1 MMLPSPNRSSTSRCS
16 RATLRAQRALA
27 ERLVGDEQQLLDLE
41 RLGDVVVRA
50 ELDRAD
56 RGLDRAE
63 RGDHHDV
70 RRLGQ
75 RHHAAD
81 QIEAVHL
88 RHAQVGDD
96 QIEAIGARELE
107 PGGGAARRPAPRSRR
122 RASSSVSR
130 SRIAASSSTT
140 RIDAS
145 VRPDGRGTAPLRHR
159 TPLLAPGC
167 AGAVLVLLVDEAHVV
182 ERLVVGASLRRRAA
196 KLADSLAKRLGDLLE
211 RRQVGAARER
221 AGLRGL
227 AAPRR
232 RAASAV
238 SRVIRPR
245 RMTSWTLVARW
256 PSSYCPESSISSAT
270 KITWRADST
279 LSS

>member
-1 MMLPSPNRSSTSRCS
+1 MDRARDQLLAGAALAGDRARDAVEPAIRCTSDDDVAHRL
-16 RATLRAQRALA
+16 ALRDDVAEAELLLDLALQPRDLAAQRALA

-96 QIEAIGARELE
+96 EIEPLARAR
-107 PGGGAARRPAPRSRR
+107 PRARRRRRRRPAPRSPRPR
-122 RASSSVSR
+122 APRSADRASPR
-130 SRIAASSSTT
+130 R
-140 RIDAS
+140 
-145 VRPDGRGTAPLRHR
+145 
-159 TPLLAPGC
+159 
-167 AGAVLVLLVDEAHVV
+167 
-182 ERLVVGASLRRRAA
+182 LRRPGSTQRAA
-196 KLADSLAKRLGDLLE
+196 T
-211 RRQVGAARER
+211 V
-221 AGLRGL
+221 
-227 AAPRR
+227 PY
-232 RAASAV
+232 
-238 SRVIRPR
+238 
-245 RMTSWTLVARW
+245 T
-256 PSSYCPESSISSAT
+256 
-270 KITWRADST
+270 
-279 LSS
+279 